1 MVTTATGAKKKKL
14 AKYFYDLGS
23 CTFCQLCVTNCP
35 TQAIAFDNDFEQ
47 AVFSRGKLVKQLNNR
62 PEPAEPE
69 PTAEEI
75 AAAKAAEEERQRKIA
90 AAKAAKAAKDAAAA
104 KEGDKE

>member
-1 MVTTATGAKKKKL
+1 MLSTTI
-14 AKYFYDLGS
+14 S
-23 CTFCQLCVTNCP
+23 
-35 TQAIAFDNDFEQ
+35 
-47 AVFSRGKLVKQLNNR
+47 SRLFLRETDEQLNNR